1 MDENPDGI
9 EYPDEA
15 GYPDGTG
22 TLSENQH
29 ALVEE
34 VQAPQPKE
42 AGIDFFV
49 VDNEA
54 DRTYEAVSGG
64 TLIGG
69 ITYERS
75 DDTITLIATSVYP
88 EFRHQGVASELI
100 RRVLDL
106 VRPDGRR
113 IVVGCPVVRAF
124 VENHPE
130 YRELV
135 A

>member
-34 VQAPQPKE
+34 VQAPQPE
-42 AGIDFFV
+42 QAGIDFFV

-54 DRTYEAVSGG
+54 DRTYEAVSGD

>member
-1 MDENPDGI
+1 MDENSDGI

-15 GYPDGTG
+15 GYPDGAG
-22 TLSENQH
+22 FLSENQQ

-34 VQAPQPKE
+34 VQAPQPSQ

-54 DRTYEAVSGG
+54 ERTYEAISGD

-75 DDTITLIATSVYP
+75 DDAITLIATSVFP
-88 EFRHQGVASELI
+88 EFRHQGVSSELI

-106 VRPDGRR
+106 LRTDGRR
-113 IVVGCPVVRAF
+113 VIVSCPVVRAF
-124 VENHPE
+124 VRHHPE
-130 YRELV
+130 YRELMG
-135 A
+135 